1 MEKINSKQFVKIRS
15 NRGYASKRALHV
27 NFCNWLQE
35 KHNIEKNALPTY
47 KTIQRIE
54 HDNQISKKYL
64 NFFCE
69 FLKIKL
75 TDLQFEKETKKTNNI
90 FEDIDTGLKRVRLM
104 TDNDFARLS
113 SNKKNIFLSK
123 LVKTNL
129 LESRHD
135 EIWNCLSELIKS
147 SSPYEAMIS
156 HGNDPTYEINRT
168 NLITKLRTLISST
181 PCLLYSTSFEYIT
194 YWPFPKNIHDDYI
207 KQRRNTEGDICL
219 RDIYMPTT
227 RGDEMYVGDWYLLPV
242 AMQYRVFVLSDA
254 AVESIRFEDEA
265 GSIILEQA
273 IGRGDVAEKN
283 MSEDGYEDFMA
294 YGPLFRRK
302 LNGTYNQVLSRVNDA
317 YSLIN
322 YIDSSN
328 IDVILKP
335 DRNPFFDKPFNINDY
350 KDESLKFIDKILSDK
365 NFYKYFSNEK
375 LINFEKFSNK
385 NYHDRL
391 DYLEKNNLKKEF
403 FDGVSS
409 LHSQK
414 GWAHIESDDELL
426 KDILS
431 GKADEVGKWIDLR
444 REKFVNDSAYYEEA
458 EPEYEDYE
466 K

>member
-1 MEKINSKQFVKIRS
+1 MEKIDSKQFVKIRS

-27 NFCNWLQE
+27 NFCNWLNE
-35 KHNIEKNALPTY
+35 KHGIEKNALPRY

-54 HDNQISKKYL
+54 HDNEISKKYL

-69 FLKIKL
+69 FLKIKPSV
-75 TDLQFEKETKKTNNI
+75 LQFVKESKKTKNF
-90 FEDIDTGLKRVRLM
+90 FEDIDTGLKIMRLM

-129 LESRHD
+129 SESRHD

-147 SSPYEAMIS
+147 YSPYDAMKS

-168 NLITKLRTLISST
+168 NLITKLRTLIAST
-181 PCLLYSTSFEYIT
+181 PCQLYSTSFEYIT
-194 YWPFPKNIHDDYI
+194 YWPFPKITHDDYI
-207 KQRRNTEGDICL
+207 KQRKSSEGDVCL
-219 RDIYMPTT
+219 RDIYIPTT
-227 RGDEMYVGDWYLLPV
+227 KEDERYVGDWHLLPV
-242 AMQYRVFVLSDA
+242 AMQYRVFVFSDA
-254 AVESIRFEDEA
+254 TVESIRFDDEA
-265 GSIILEQA
+265 GTIILEQA
-273 IGRGDVAEKN
+273 IGRGEVAENN
-283 MSEDGYEDFMA
+283 MSEDGFEDFMA
-294 YGPLFRRK
+294 YGPIFRRR
-302 LNGTYNQVLSRVNDA
+302 LNGTYNQVLSRISDA

-335 DRNPFFDKPFNINDY
+335 ERHPFHAVPFNISDY
-350 KDESLKFIDKILSDK
+350 KDEDLEFIDNILSDK
-365 NFYKYFSNEK
+365 NFYKYFPKEE

-403 FDGVSS
+403 FDGISS
-409 LHSQK
+409 LFKHKHWANIPSDETLKEEILKGEAKEIGHS
-414 GWAHIESDDELL
+414 
-426 KDILS
+426 
-431 GKADEVGKWIDLR
+431 IDLKM
-444 REKFVNDSAYYEEA
+444 EKFRDDPAYYEEA
-458 EPEYEDYE
+458 EPEYDDYE

>member
-1 MEKINSKQFVKIRS
+1 MEKIDSKQFVKIRS
-15 NRGYASKRALHV
+15 KRGYASKRALHV
-27 NFCNWLQE
+27 NFCNWLEE
-35 KHNIEKNALPTY
+35 KHSIEKNALPHY

-54 HDNQISKKYL
+54 HDDEISKKYL
-64 NFFCE
+64 DYFCE
-69 FLKIKL
+69 FLKIKA
-75 TDLQFEKETKKTNNI
+75 TDLQLVKETKTTKNF
-90 FEDIDTGLKRVRLM
+90 FEDIDTGLKIMRLM
-104 TDNDFARLS
+104 TENDSARLS

-147 SSPYEAMIS
+147 SSPYDAMKS

-168 NLITKLRTLISST
+168 NLIIKLRTLIAST
-181 PCLLYSTSFEYIT
+181 PCQLYSTSFEYVT
-194 YWPFPKNIHDDYI
+194 YWPFPKTIHDNYI
-207 KQRRNTEGDICL
+207 KQRKSSEGDICL
-219 RDIYMPTT
+219 RDIYMPVT
-227 RGDEMYVGDWYLLPV
+227 REEEMYVGDWYCLPV

-254 AVESIRFEDEA
+254 TVESIRFDNEA
-265 GSIILEQA
+265 GTIILEQA
-273 IGRGDVAEKN
+273 IGRVEVAENN
-283 MSEDGYEDFMA
+283 MSDYGYEDFMA
-294 YGPLFRRK
+294 YGPIFRRR
-302 LNGTYNQVLSRVNDA
+302 LNGTYNQVLSRISDA

-335 DRNPFFDKPFNINDY
+335 ERQPHYEKPFNINDY
-350 KDESLKFIDKILSDK
+350 KDENLEFIDKILRDK
-365 NFYKYFSNEK
+365 NFYKYFSKEK

-409 LHSQK
+409 LFAQK
-414 GWAHIESDDELL
+414 MWARIDSDDELA
-426 KDILS
+426 KEILR
-431 GKADEVGKWIDLR
+431 GQADEIGRSIDLR
-444 REKFVNDSAYYEEA
+444 MEKFINDPAYYEEA